1 MVYELDLKKAI
12 ILKNYYQ
19 SSIVFEEAI
28 RDFFLVNASST
39 SYPSMDKLGF
49 WLKLVFSVHLLCHGS
64 SW

>member
-39 SYPSMDKLGF
+39 SYLSMDNG
-49 WLKLVFSVHLLCHGS
+49 
-64 SW
+64 